1 MDLKLT
7 IFSFLLCILIMV
19 IPVSAADNNT
29 TETINISL
37 SDMDLSQNTKI
48 IVHGPN
54 GNLVGEYNSTD
65 TITLDQSKD
74 YVFIFKPSEQSWFND
89 PFKAI
94 ELLKLEIP
102 TAVSMLLFVV
112 TAVGG
117 LAFVFRILK

>member
-1 MDLKLT
+1 M
-7 IFSFLLCILIMV
+7 I
-19 IPVSAADNNT
+19 IPVSAADNT
-29 TETINISL
+29 TDTINISL
-37 SDMDLSQNTKI
+37 SDMDLSQNTK
-48 IVHGPN
+48 VVVYSHD
-54 GNLVGEYNSTD
+54 GNLIGEYNSTD
-65 TITLDQSKD
+65 TITIDQDKD
-74 YVFIFKPSEQSWFND
+74 YNFIFKPSEQSWFDD